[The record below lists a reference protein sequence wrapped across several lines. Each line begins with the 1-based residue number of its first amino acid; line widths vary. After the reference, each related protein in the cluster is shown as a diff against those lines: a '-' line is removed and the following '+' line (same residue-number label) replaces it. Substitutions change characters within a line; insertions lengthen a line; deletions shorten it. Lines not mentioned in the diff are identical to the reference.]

1 MIREARLDE
10 AEALAG
16 IQRAAS
22 VAAFAHIF
30 PPDRHPYPIDDV
42 RARWV
47 VAVEDPELTVLVAE
61 LNGAP
66 AAVAGCRA
74 EWLDG
79 LYVRPEHWGL
89 GLGRKLHD
97 EVLDRLRAN
106 GSPRCHLWVL
116 EDNER
121 ARRFYEGLGWHENG
135 DTRVVPF
142 PPNPIDVGYTIE
154 LETTL
159 ATP

>member
-1 MIREARLDE
+1 LIREARAGE
-10 AEALAG
+10 AETLAAIQRDASLEALA
-16 IQRAAS
+16 
-22 VAAFAHIF
+22 HIF
-30 PPDRHPYPIDDV
+30 SPELYPFPLEAV
-42 RARWV
+42 RTRW
-47 VAVEDPELTVLVAE
+47 AEAAEDPELTVLVAE
-61 LNGAP
+61 VDGAL
-66 AAVAGCRA
+66 AALAGCRA

-79 LYVRPEHWGL
+79 LYVRPEHWGR

-97 EVLDRLRAN
+97 EVLHRLRAG
-106 GSPRCHLWVL
+106 GSSKCQLWVL
-116 EDNER
+116 EDNDR
-121 ARRFYEGLGWHENG
+121 ARRFYERLGWRQNG

>member
-1 MIREARLDE
+1 LIREARPDE
-10 AEALAG
+10 AEALAEL
-16 IQRAAS
+16 QRDAS

-30 PPDRHPYPIDDV
+30 PPERYSYPLDEV
-42 RARWV
+42 RARWAE
-47 VAVEDPELTVLVAE
+47 AVENPNLTVLVAE
-61 LNGAP
+61 VGGTP
-66 AAVAGCRA
+66 GGVAGCRA

-79 LYVRPEHWGL
+79 LYVRPEHWGR

-97 EVLDRLRAN
+97 EVLERLRVK
-106 GSPRCHLWVL
+106 GLPRCHLWVL

-121 ARRFYEGLGWHENG
+121 ARRFYERLGWRENG

>member
-1 MIREARLDE
+1 LIREARRDE
-10 AEALAG
+10 AEALAEL
-16 IQRAAS
+16 QRDAS

-30 PPDRHPYPIDDV
+30 PSELYPFPLDAV
-42 RARWV
+42 RARWAE
-47 VAVEDPELTVLVAE
+47 AVENPRLTVLVAE
-61 LNGAP
+61 VDGASDGL
-66 AAVAGCRA
+66 AGCRT

-79 LYVRPEHWGL
+79 LYVRPEHWGR

-121 ARRFYEGLGWHENG
+121 ARRFYEGLGWRENG
-135 DTRVVPF
+135 DTRVVPY

>member
-1 MIREARLDE
+1 LIREARPDE
-10 AEALAG
+10 AEALAEL
-16 IQRAAS
+16 QRDAS
-22 VAAFAHIF
+22 VAAFAHISL
-30 PPDRHPYPIDDV
+30 RSAIRIDEV
-42 RARWV
+42 RVRWAE
-47 VAVEDPELTVLVAE
+47 AVENPDLTVLVAE
-61 LNGAP
+61 VGGTP
-66 AAVAGCRA
+66 GGVAGCRA

-79 LYVRPEHWGL
+79 LYVRPEHWGR

-121 ARRFYEGLGWHENG
+121 ARRFYEGLGWRENG
-135 DTRVVPF
+135 DTRVVPY